1 MQFNYELNSEPA
13 SQALE
18 AFESSLADNSP
29 ALQLIA
35 DDFRELIA
43 EQFATEGAAG
53 GTPWA
58 ALAPSTLR
66 GRRSG
71 SSILNS
77 TGALLAS
84 LIDSGAAGHIE
95 ESDGQSLTLGSR
107 LSYAMFHQT
116 GAGRGF
122 GQSSITPGRGKG
134 RGLPM
139 RPLIVLSDER
149 SGRWV
154 EILGHGLAAKAHAL
168 SGNELGGERLPI
180 AD

>member
-1 MQFNYELNSEPA
+1 MEFNFQID
-13 SQALE
+13 SQPVNDGLE
-18 AFESSLADNSP
+18 AFEISLADNSP
-29 ALQLIA
+29 ALRLIA
-35 DDFRELIA
+35 DDFREMIA

-84 LIDSGAAGHIE
+84 LIDAGAAGHVE
-95 ESDGQSLTLGSR
+95 ESDRQSITLGSR
-107 LSYAMFHQT
+107 LPYAMFHQT

-122 GQSSITPGRGKG
+122 GQSSITSGRGKG

-139 RPLIVLSDER
+139 RPLMVLSEER

-154 EILGHGLAAKAHAL
+154 KILGHGLAEKARVL
-168 SGNELGGERLPI
+168 RGSDLGGQEVS
-180 AD
+180 A

>member
-1 MQFNYELNSEPA
+1 MMQFTYDLNPEIVEKS
-13 SQALE
+13 LE
-18 AFESSLADNSP
+18 SFESSLADNSP

-35 DDFRELIA
+35 DDFRQMIT

-53 GTPWA
+53 GSPWA
-58 ALAPSTLR
+58 ALAPSTLW

-71 SSILNS
+71 STLLNS

-84 LIDSGAAGHIE
+84 LIDAGAAGHVE

-116 GAGRGF
+116 GTGRGF
-122 GQSSITPGRGKG
+122 GRGAITPGRGQG
-134 RGLPM
+134 RGMPM
-139 RPLIVLSDER
+139 RPIIVLSGER

-154 EILGHGLAAKAHAL
+154 DIVGQGLKEKAL
-168 SGNELGGERLPI
+168 VLDGSELGG
-180 AD
+180 

>member
-1 MQFNYELNSEPA
+1 MQFTCEINSEPV

-35 DDFRELIA
+35 DDFREMIA
-43 EQFATEGAAG
+43 GQFATEGAAG
-53 GTPWA
+53 GAPWA

-84 LIDSGAAGHIE
+84 LIDSGAAGHVE

-107 LSYAMFHQT
+107 LPYAIFHQT

-122 GQSSITPGRGKG
+122 GQRSITPGRGTG

-139 RPLIVLSDER
+139 RPLMVLSDER

-154 EILGHGLAAKAHAL
+154 EMVARSLDEKSIVLG
-168 SGNELGGERLPI
+168 GNELGGKI
-180 AD
+180 A